1 MAVSYTHLDVYKRQM
16 KTLDG
21 KEREFTSSML
31 LIADAEGPTGIA
43 GIMGG
48 ENSEIKQDTKTV
60 IYEAAKFMY
69 GNIRQTSR
77 GLGLATEAS
86 MRFSKGV
93 DTANVEYAINRCC
106 QLTEMLGAGEIVGG
120 TIDILSEDLSEKE
133 IVVKAQDI
141 NGILGTNLSA
151 MEMKMCIRDSLPHH
165 AG

>member
-1 MAVSYTHLDVYKRQM
+1 
-16 KTLDG
+16 
-21 KEREFTSSML
+21 
-31 LIADAEGPTGIA
+31 
-43 GIMGG
+43 MGG
-48 ENSEIKQDTKTV
+48 ENSEIKEDTKTV
-60 IYEAAKFMY
+60 VFESAKFMY

-133 IVVKAQDI
+133 IIVKAQDI

-151 MEMKMCIRDSLPHH
+151 MEMKRCLDRVFLKTELDATELRVHIPHIRGDIDGK
-165 AG
+165 ADIAEEVARIYGY